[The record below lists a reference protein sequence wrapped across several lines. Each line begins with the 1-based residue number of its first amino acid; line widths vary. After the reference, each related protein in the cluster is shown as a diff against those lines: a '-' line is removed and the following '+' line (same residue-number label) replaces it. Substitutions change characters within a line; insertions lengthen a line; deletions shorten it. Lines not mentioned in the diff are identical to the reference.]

1 MKNRFITR
9 IKEKNNY
16 RMYFYMIIF
25 TLSFISTMKLIISD
39 DTLKKEYL
47 LSSLINEG
55 TNSNSVF
62 LNKIGEKISSPKYI
76 IYDGLNKI
84 VEKNNLSVF
93 SNINN
98 DNYDY
103 SNPGSEYVI
112 DPEPSTP
119 TEPIVYIYNT
129 HQLEE
134 YSGVTPY
141 DYSVKPN
148 VMISSYIMREKLENL
163 GISSVV
169 ETNNVKEYLDNN
181 NMSYN
186 NSYHATEYFAREMQ
200 KKYPS
205 IKYLIDI
212 HRDSVNYDKTY
223 TEIDGKGYAK
233 VLLVTGLEHTTA
245 ENNIGFAEELDEII
259 KEKYPGLSR
268 GVLKKT
274 GAPIYGVYNQNLNGK
289 SVLIEL
295 GGVDNKIEEV
305 YNTVEAISECLKEY
319 IEGDAWKR
327 RKEIQY

>member
-1 MKNRFITR
+1 MKKRFISTS
-9 IKEKNNY
+9 KEKNNF

-39 DTLKKEYL
+39 DSNKKEYL

-55 TNSNSVF
+55 TSSSSVF
-62 LNKIGEKISSPKYI
+62 LDKIGEKISSPKYI
-76 IYDGLNKI
+76 IYNGLNKI

-93 SNINN
+93 SSINN

-103 SNPGSEYVI
+103 SNPNSEYVV

-119 TEPIVYIYNT
+119 KDPIVYIYNT

-134 YSGVTPY
+134 YSSITPY
-141 DYSVKPN
+141 DYSVNPN
-148 VMISSYIMREKLENL
+148 VMIASYIMREKLEKN

-169 ETNNVKEYLDNN
+169 ETNNVKEYLDQN

-186 NSYHATEYFAREMQ
+186 NSYHATEYFARTMQ
-200 KKYPS
+200 NKYPS

-212 HRDSVNYDKTY
+212 HRDSVSYDKTY
-223 TEIDGKGYAK
+223 TEIDGKGYARI
-233 VLLVTGLEHTTA
+233 LLVTGLEHTTA
-245 ENNIGFAEELDEII
+245 ENNIGFAEKLDEII

-305 YNTVEAISECLKEY
+305 YNTIEALSECLKEY
-319 IEGDAWKR
+319 IEGDEWKR
-327 RKEIQY
+327 KKETLF